1 MQINSKLLTIVAK
14 AQTAEVQKQVTA
26 EVEKTAAETGVS
38 SAAIDTTSIVD
49 EILAKNKNATIYS
62 IADKIAV
69 GALKTKAFVDSVPVV
84 SQEDVIAGNNKIGA
98 LSQKTFITAIPVS
111 DTLVESTDIDDI
123 GKDIAINL
131 KIKSNLSVQFTGLSS
146 SEISDIKQIIYDLH
160 HPKTDSGDDDDDTP
174 VTGDDD
180 DDTPV
185 TGDDDDTPVTGDDD
199 DDTPV
204 TGDDDDTPVTGDDDD
219 DTPVT
224 GDDDDT
230 EETDDPKPSF
240 IDEFDDVESMFDW
253 LNEQD
258 PSISQDTGITRAQLI
273 ELTQNDSWED
283 SNYDFFGSLNRIFD
297 VLDKNDN
304 DILTVDEIKELIG
317 EEIGTSASALQSKV
331 ETFAEELQ
339 TEYESLSLQGKLEF
353 GIEKTREY
361 LEAAGLTAQLEALD
375 RLLAGTDT
383 YNSVHVGQIA
393 FADLS
398 ASAPDGYITMGSY
411 TSNGLQATYNGMN
424 YTIYASDSD
433 TSKNDLG
440 LTLNQEYFANAKWY
454 ELVDTLVHELT
465 HATAY
470 QYSIVGSEGYL
481 IYVSQDIID
490 ALHTAGA
497 LTDDEYSY
505 YTANIKTLM
514 DEANARGE
522 FNSADGNYTFS
533 DEKLNRFFYLM
544 YTMWGEYS
552 AYQTDADYVDSI
564 AGDEFD
570 AGLLTTATDGPNE
583 KGTIERHIESAYNND
598 GYVESEPDWTWWS
611 YA

>member
-14 AQTAEVQKQVTA
+14 AQTAEVQKQVTE
-26 EVEKTAAETGVS
+26 EVKKAASETGIS
-38 SAAIDTTSIVD
+38 SSDIDTASIVD
-49 EILAKNKNATIYS
+49 EMLAANKDATIYS
-62 IADKIAV
+62 IANDVAI
-69 GALKTKAFVDSVPVV
+69 GALKTKSFISYTPVSSVG
-84 SQEDVIAGNNKIGA
+84 SIGNGSA
-98 LSQKTFITAIPVS
+98 ACTVSQKTFIDVIPTPDTA
-111 DTLVESTDIDDI
+111 STVKDADEIVKDIDLD
-123 GKDIAINL
+123 L
-131 KIKSNLSVQFTGLSS
+131 KIKSNLSVQFTGLSGS
-146 SEISDIKQIIYDLH
+146 QIEDIKQVIYDLH
-160 HPKTDSGDDDDDTP
+160 HPKTEEGDDDDD
-174 VTGDDD
+174 VT
-180 DDTPV
+180 V
-185 TGDDDDTPVTGDDD
+185 
-199 DDTPV
+199 
-204 TGDDDDTPVTGDDDD
+204 GDDDD

-230 EETDDPKPSF
+230 EEPDEPKASF
-240 IDEFDDVESMFDW
+240 IEEFDDVESMFDW

-258 PSISQDTGITRAQLI
+258 PSISKETGITRAQLI
-273 ELTQNDSWED
+273 ALTQNDSWED
-283 SNYDFFGSLNRIFD
+283 SNYDFFGSINRIFD
-297 VLDKNDN
+297 ILDKNGN
-304 DILTVDEIKELIG
+304 DILTVEEIKELIG

-331 ETFAEELQ
+331 ETYAAEIQE
-339 TEYESLSLQGKLEF
+339 EYESLSLQGKLEF

-361 LEAAGLTAQLEALD
+361 LEAAGLTAQLEALN

-398 ASAPDGYITMGSY
+398 DSAPDGYITMGSY

-440 LTLNQEYFANAKWY
+440 LTLNQEYFETAQWY

-470 QYSIVGSEGYL
+470 NYTVVDSNGFFDPYAVT
-481 IYVSQDIID
+481 QDTID
-490 ALHTAGA
+490 SMYEAGA
-497 LTDDEYSY
+497 LTADEYSY
-505 YTANIKTLM
+505 YSDNITQLIIDAAN
-514 DEANARGE
+514 RGE
-522 FNSADGNYTFS
+522 FSSTDGHYTFT

-552 AYQTDADYVDSI
+552 AYQADADYVDSI

-570 AGLLTTATDGPNE
+570 AGGGITTAVDGPNE
-583 KGTIERHIESAYNND
+583 KGTIESHIETAYNQD
-598 GYVESEPDWTWWS
+598 GYVESEPDWQWWT

>member
-14 AQTAEVQKQVTA
+14 AQTAEVQKQVTE
-26 EVEKTAAETGVS
+26 EVKKAASETGIS
-38 SAAIDTTSIVD
+38 SSDIDTASIVD
-49 EILAKNKNATIYS
+49 EMLAANKDATIYS
-62 IADKIAV
+62 IANDVAI
-69 GALKTKAFVDSVPVV
+69 GALKTKSFISYTPVSSVG
-84 SQEDVIAGNNKIGA
+84 SIGNGSA
-98 LSQKTFITAIPVS
+98 ACTVSQKTFIDVIPTPDTA
-111 DTLVESTDIDDI
+111 STVKDADEIVKDIDLD
-123 GKDIAINL
+123 L
-131 KIKSNLSVQFTGLSS
+131 KIKSNLSVQFTGLSGS
-146 SEISDIKQIIYDLH
+146 QIEDIKQVIYDLH
-160 HPKTDSGDDDDDTP
+160 HPKTEEGDDDDD
-174 VTGDDD
+174 VT
-180 DDTPV
+180 V
-185 TGDDDDTPVTGDDD
+185 
-199 DDTPV
+199 
-204 TGDDDDTPVTGDDDD
+204 GDDDD

-230 EETDDPKPSF
+230 EEPDEPKASF
-240 IDEFDDVESMFDW
+240 IEEFDDVESMFDW

-258 PSISQDTGITRAQLI
+258 PSISKETGITRAQLI
-273 ELTQNDSWED
+273 ALTQNDSWED
-283 SNYDFFGSLNRIFD
+283 SNYDFFGSINRIFD
-297 VLDKNDN
+297 ILDKNGN
-304 DILTVDEIKELIG
+304 DILTVEEIKELIG

-331 ETFAEELQ
+331 EAYAAEIQE
-339 TEYESLSLQGKLEF
+339 EYESLSLQGKLEF
-353 GIEKTREY
+353 GIEKAREY
-361 LEAAGLTAQLEALD
+361 LEAAGLTAQLDALD

-383 YNSVHVGQIA
+383 HNSVHVGQIA

-398 ASAPDGYITMGSY
+398 DAAPDGYITMGYY
-411 TSNGLQATYNGMN
+411 TSNGLQAEYNGMN

-433 TSKNDLG
+433 SSTDDLG
-440 LTLNQEYFANAKWY
+440 LTLNQEYFATAKWY

-470 QYSIVGSEGYL
+470 QFSIVDSEGYL

-522 FNSADGNYTFS
+522 FDSTDGHYTFT
-533 DEKLNRFFYLM
+533 DEKLNRLFYLT

-552 AYQTDADYVDSI
+552 AYQADADYVDSI

-570 AGLLTTATDGPNE
+570 AGGGITTAVDGPNE
-583 KGTIERHIESAYNND
+583 KGTIESHIETAYNLD
-598 GYVESEPDWTWWS
+598 GYVESEPDWQWWT

>member
-14 AQTAEVQKQVTA
+14 AQTAQVQKQVTE
-26 EVEKTAAETGVS
+26 EVEKAAAETSVS
-38 SAAIDTTSIVD
+38 SNTVDTTSIVD
-49 EILAKNKNATIYS
+49 ELLAANTNATIYS
-62 IADKIAV
+62 IADEIAV
-69 GALKTKAFVDSVPVV
+69 GALKTKTFISYVPVSSTDRV
-84 SQEDVIAGNNKIGA
+84 SNNDNSGITVSK
-98 LSQKTFITAIPVS
+98 KTFIDVIPESEAIDADSLGEEIAS
-111 DTLVESTDIDDI
+111 D
-123 GKDIAINL
+123 L

-146 SEISDIKQIIYDLH
+146 SEIADIKQVIYDLH
-160 HPKTDSGDDDDDTP
+160 HPKTDAGDDDDDTP

-185 TGDDDDTPVTGDDD
+185 TGDDDDT
-199 DDTPV
+199 
-204 TGDDDDTPVTGDDDD
+204 
-219 DTPVT
+219 
-224 GDDDDT
+224 
-230 EETDDPKPSF
+230 EESDEPKPSF

-258 PSISQDTGITRAQLI
+258 PSISQETGITRAQLI
-273 ELTQNDSWED
+273 ELTQNDDWED
-283 SNYDFFGSLNRIFD
+283 ANYDFFGSLNRIFD

>member
-1 MQINSKLLTIVAK
+1 MQINQKLLTIVAQ
-14 AQTAEVQKQVTA
+14 AQTAKLEKQVTE
-26 EVEKTAAETGVS
+26 EVEKAASEAGIS
-38 SAAIDTTSIVD
+38 SNDVDTTSIVD
-49 EILAKNKNATIYS
+49 EMLAANKDATIYS
-62 IADKIAV
+62 IANEVAI
-69 GALKTKAFVDSVPVV
+69 GALKTKSFISYTPVSSVG
-84 SQEDVIAGNNKIGA
+84 SIGNGSTACTVAK
-98 LSQKTFITAIPVS
+98 KTFIDVIPTPDAAGAVK
-111 DTLVESTDIDDI
+111 DADEI
-123 GKDIAINL
+123 GKDIDLDL
-131 KIKSNLSVQFTGLSS
+131 KIKSNLSVQFTGLSGS
-146 SEISDIKQIIYDLH
+146 QIEDIKQVIYDLH
-160 HPKTDSGDDDDDTP
+160 HPKAEEGDDDDDVTVGDDDDDTP

-180 DDTPV
+180 DDV
-185 TGDDDDTPVTGDDD
+185 TV
-199 DDTPV
+199 
-204 TGDDDDTPVTGDDDD
+204 GDDDD

-230 EETDDPKPSF
+230 EEPDVPKPSF

-258 PSISQDTGITRAQLI
+258 PSISQETGITRSQLI

-283 SNYDFFGSLNRIFD
+283 SNYDFFGSINRIFD

-304 DILTVDEIKELIG
+304 DILTVEEIKELIG

-331 ETFAEELQ
+331 EAYAAEIQE
-339 TEYESLSLQGKLEF
+339 EYESLSLQGKLEF
-353 GIEKTREY
+353 GIEKAREY

-383 YNSVHVGQIA
+383 HNSVHVGQIA

-398 ASAPDGYITMGSY
+398 DAAPDGYITMGYY
-411 TSNGLQATYNGMN
+411 TSNGLQAEYNGMN

-433 TSKNDLG
+433 SSTDDLG
-440 LTLNQEYFANAKWY
+440 LTLNQEYFATAKWY

-470 QYSIVGSEGYL
+470 QFSIVDSEGYL

-522 FNSADGNYTFS
+522 FDSTDGHYTFT
-533 DEKLNRFFYLM
+533 DEKLNRLFYLT

-552 AYQTDADYVDSI
+552 AYQADADYVDSI

-570 AGLLTTATDGPNE
+570 AGGGITTAVDGPNE
-583 KGTIERHIESAYNND
+583 KGTIESHIETAYNQD
-598 GYVESEPDWTWWS
+598 GYVESEPDWQWWT

>member
-1 MQINSKLLTIVAK
+1 MQINQKLLTIVAQ
-14 AQTAEVQKQVTA
+14 AQTTKLEKQVTE
-26 EVEKTAAETGVS
+26 EVEKAASEAGIS
-38 SAAIDTTSIVD
+38 SNDVDTTSIVD
-49 EILAKNKNATIYS
+49 EMLAANKDATIYS
-62 IADKIAV
+62 IANEVAI
-69 GALKTKAFVDSVPVV
+69 GALKTKSFISYTPVSSVG
-84 SQEDVIAGNNKIGA
+84 SIGNGSTACTVAK
-98 LSQKTFITAIPVS
+98 KTFIDVIPTPDAAGAVK
-111 DTLVESTDIDDI
+111 DADEI
-123 GKDIAINL
+123 GKDIDLDL
-131 KIKSNLSVQFTGLSS
+131 KIKSNLSVQFTGLSGS
-146 SEISDIKQIIYDLH
+146 QIEDIKQVIYDLH
-160 HPKTDSGDDDDDTP
+160 HPKAEEGDDDDDVTVGDDDDDTP

-180 DDTPV
+180 DDV
-185 TGDDDDTPVTGDDD
+185 TV
-199 DDTPV
+199 
-204 TGDDDDTPVTGDDDD
+204 GDDDD

-230 EETDDPKPSF
+230 EEPDVPKPSF

-283 SNYDFFGSLNRIFD
+283 SNYDFFGSINRIFD

-304 DILTVDEIKELIG
+304 DILTVEEIKELIG

-331 ETFAEELQ
+331 KTFAEELQ

-353 GIEKTREY
+353 GIEKAREY
-361 LEAAGLTAQLEALD
+361 LEAAGLTAQLDALD

-411 TSNGLQATYNGMN
+411 TTSPLLAEYNGMN
-424 YTIYASDSD
+424 YAIFASDND
-433 TSKNDLG
+433 TSIGDYG
-440 LTLNQEYFANAKWY
+440 LTLNQAYFETSQWY

-470 QYSIVGSEGYL
+470 NYTIVDDEGCL

-505 YTANIKTLM
+505 YTANIRTLM

-522 FNSADGNYTFS
+522 FDSTDGHYTFT

-552 AYQTDADYVDSI
+552 AYQADADYVDSI

-570 AGLLTTATDGPNE
+570 AGLITTAVDGSNE
-583 KGTIERHIESAYNND
+583 KSTIESHIEAAYNLD
-598 GYVESEPDWTWWS
+598 GYVESEPDWQWWT

>member
-26 EVEKTAAETGVS
+26 EVEKTATETGVS

-69 GALKTKAFVDSVPVV
+69 GALKTTSFVDSVPVA
-84 SQEDVIAGNNKIGA
+84 SKENVISGNNKVGA

-111 DTLVESTDIDDI
+111 DTVVESTDVDDI

-160 HPKTDSGDDDDDTP
+160 HPKTDS
-174 VTGDDD
+174 
-180 DDTPV
+180 
-185 TGDDDDTPVTGDDD
+185 GDDD

-283 SNYDFFGSLNRIFD
+283 SNYDFFGSINRIFD

-304 DILTVDEIKELIG
+304 DILTVEEIKELIG

-331 ETFAEELQ
+331 KTFAEELQ

-353 GIEKTREY
+353 GIGKAREY
-361 LEAAGLTAQLEALD
+361 LEAAGLTAQLDALD

-398 ASAPDGYITMGSY
+398 DAAPDGYITMGYY
-411 TSNGLQATYNGMN
+411 TSNGLQAVYNGMN
-424 YTIYASDSD
+424 YTIYASDND

-470 QYSIVGSEGYL
+470 QFSIVDSEGYL
-481 IYVSQDIID
+481 TYVSQDTID

-505 YTANIKTLM
+505 YTANIRTLM

-522 FNSADGNYTFS
+522 FNSTDGNYTFS

-570 AGLLTTATDGPNE
+570 AGLLTTAVDGPNE
-583 KGTIERHIESAYNND
+583 KSTIENHVEAAYNID
-598 GYVESEPDWTWWS
+598 KVEPEPDWQWWT

>member
-160 HPKTDSGDDDDDTP
+160 HPKTDS
-174 VTGDDD
+174 
-180 DDTPV
+180 
-185 TGDDDDTPVTGDDD
+185 GDDD

-470 QYSIVGSEGYL
+470 QYSIVDSEGYL
-481 IYVSQDIID
+481 TYVSQDIID

>member
-1 MQINSKLLTIVAK
+1 MQINQKLLTIVAQ
-14 AQTAEVQKQVTA
+14 AQTAKLEKQVTE
-26 EVEKTAAETGVS
+26 EVEKAASEAGIS
-38 SAAIDTTSIVD
+38 SNDVDTTSIVD
-49 EILAKNKNATIYS
+49 EMLAANKDATIYS
-62 IADKIAV
+62 IANDVAI
-69 GALKTKAFVDSVPVV
+69 GALKTKSFISYTPVSSVG
-84 SQEDVIAGNNKIGA
+84 SIGNGSTACTVAK
-98 LSQKTFITAIPVS
+98 KTFIDVIPTPDAAGAVK
-111 DTLVESTDIDDI
+111 DADEI
-123 GKDIAINL
+123 GKDIDLDL
-131 KIKSNLSVQFTGLSS
+131 KIKSNLSVQFTGLSGS
-146 SEISDIKQIIYDLH
+146 QIEDIKQVIYDLH
-160 HPKTDSGDDDDDTP
+160 HPKAEEGDDDDDVTVGDDDDDTP

-180 DDTPV
+180 DDV
-185 TGDDDDTPVTGDDD
+185 TV
-199 DDTPV
+199 
-204 TGDDDDTPVTGDDDD
+204 GDDDD

-230 EETDDPKPSF
+230 EEPDVPKPSF

-258 PSISQDTGITRAQLI
+258 PSISKETGITRAQLI
-273 ELTQNDSWED
+273 ALTQNDSWED
-283 SNYDFFGSLNRIFD
+283 SNYDFFGSINRIFD
-297 VLDKNDN
+297 VLDKDDN
-304 DILTVDEIKELIG
+304 DILTVEEIKELIG

-331 ETFAEELQ
+331 EAYAAEIQE
-339 TEYESLSLQGKLEF
+339 EYESLSLQGKLEF

-383 YNSVHVGQIA
+383 HNSVHVGQIA

-398 ASAPDGYITMGSY
+398 DAAPDGYITMGYY
-411 TSNGLQATYNGMN
+411 TSNGLHAEYNGMN

-433 TSKNDLG
+433 SSTDDLG
-440 LTLNQEYFANAKWY
+440 LTLNQEYFATAKWY

-470 QYSIVGSEGYL
+470 QFSIVDSEGYL

-522 FNSADGNYTFS
+522 FDSDDGYYTFS
-533 DEKLNRFFYLM
+533 DEKLNRLFYLT

-552 AYQTDADYVDSI
+552 AYQADADYVDSI

-570 AGLLTTATDGPNE
+570 AGGGITTAVDGPNE
-583 KGTIERHIESAYNND
+583 KGTIESHIEAAYNLD
-598 GYVESEPDWTWWS
+598 GYVESEPDWQWWT